1 MKRKIERILALILS
15 AAMLMSC
22 GTNTSNST
30 DSDES
35 PKAQA
40 TPEITET
47 TEENVSDDSD
57 AVTDKDLFSLQL
69 EDNTPT
75 EVDIDSDGQMDE
87 LTFEAN
93 YLEDQDKYYYN
104 IKIKDQTIAVVD
116 ENTDH
121 DIEFADAYYSQS
133 EDGNYV
139 IASLSGICAT
149 FQTILYRWEDGE
161 LKQID
166 ALDGYKVYEFTD
178 NNLLLG
184 EVVDVFGTWITSNQF
199 YYDKTGLWTAEK
211 HPKITNPTGLELKQ
225 DITFYD
231 ESGEEPKSA
240 KAGDKSYPCILGQ
253 NCIGFSDENDEFLG
267 YLIYSSKEEDGIEVF
282 YVDGV
287 SEYDLFTNVAYA
299 S

>member
-1 MKRKIERILALILS
+1 MKRELNLLISLSLS
-15 AAMLMSC
+15 AAMLTSC
-22 GTNTSNST
+22 GENKPDNTEVAGNTPAQTTTETATST
-30 DSDES
+30 D
-35 PKAQA
+35 
-40 TPEITET
+40 
-47 TEENVSDDSD
+47 EEDSDDSD
-57 AVTDKDLFSLQL
+57 TTDQDFFSLQL
-69 EDNTPT
+69 EENSPK
-75 EVDIDSDGQMDE
+75 EIDIDSDGQMDE
-87 LTFEAN
+87 ITFESN
-93 YLEDQDKYYYN
+93 YLEDEDKYYYD
-104 IKIKDQTIAVVD
+104 IQIKDQTISVVD
-116 ENTDH
+116 ENTDS
-121 DIEFADAYYSQS
+121 DIEFADAYYSQA

-139 IASLSGICAT
+139 IASLSGICCT
-149 FQTILYRWEDGE
+149 YQTILYRWEDGE
-161 LKQID
+161 LKEID
-166 ALDGYKVYEFTD
+166 SLDGYKVYEFTD

-240 KAGDKSYPCILGQ
+240 KAGDKIYPCILGQ